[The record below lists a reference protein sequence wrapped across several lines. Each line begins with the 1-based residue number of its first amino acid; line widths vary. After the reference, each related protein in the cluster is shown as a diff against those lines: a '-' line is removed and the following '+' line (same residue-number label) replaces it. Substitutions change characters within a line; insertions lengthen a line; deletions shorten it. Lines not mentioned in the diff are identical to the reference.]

1 MPPNEVILATRT
13 TTRLLDA
20 LKDAH
25 NEPVWAQVDG
35 RYRPVIAGLA
45 RRLGLRDEDAEE
57 VAQQALS
64 EFVRCYRDGKY
75 DRSKGRLSSWILGIA
90 HHTTLRLIRNGAKQT
105 LPGGT
110 VMSELPDE
118 ASLRS
123 IWVDERDRAILSRA
137 LQLLR
142 EDSSIDERTV
152 LAFELVAM
160 RGVPATEAAQQ
171 CMMTA
176 DQVYVAKSRVTKKLR
191 ELVEEL
197 TRAFEEDE

>member
-1 MPPNEVILATRT
+1 LPPNEVILATRT

-90 HHTTLRLIRNGAKQT
+90 HHTTLRLIRNGARAT

-110 VMSELPDE
+110 VMSEVPDE

-123 IWVDERDRAILSRA
+123 IWVDERDRTILNRA
-137 LQLLR
+137 MQLLR
-142 EDSSIDERTV
+142 EDSSIDERTIQ
-152 LAFELVAM
+152 AFELVAM
-160 RGVPATEAAQQ
+160 RGVPAAEVGVQ
-171 CMMTA
+171 CRMTA